1 MYKSFNTVLGGR
13 EGARYLESEKISWKE
28 PGGIRGRSE
37 ISWKGPGESEIS
49 WKEGEISWK
58 GPGEGEISWK
68 APGQRGKPPGGNG

>member
-1 MYKSFNTVLGGR
+1 MRGQDIWKVRKYLGRSQGGSGG
-13 EGARYLESEKISWKE
+13 GARYL
-28 PGGIRGRSE
+28 GRGQGR
-37 ISWKGPGESEIS
+37 SEIS